1 MRNIPRGSE
10 CGLSLLELTLALALF
25 SIVLGMAAQGLISYN
40 VALMTQ
46 TQRTV
51 ALSEC
56 RSVLD
61 GMRAVRDANPGNFP
75 EAVTERW
82 PNGRTEAGGPLRGQ
96 TRVVRY
102 TDPEANPL
110 EVEVRIQWRDLRGR
124 PVFQSLS
131 TVLTDR

>member
-25 SIVLGMAAQGLISYN
+25 TIVLGMTAQGLISYN
-40 VALMTQ
+40 VALLTQ

-61 GMRAVRDANPGNFP
+61 DMRAVRDANPDNFP
-75 EAVTERW
+75 EAVTDRW
-82 PNGRTEAGGPLRGQ
+82 PNGAAVAGGPLRGQ
-96 TRVVRY
+96 VRTVRY

-110 EVEVRIQWRDLRGR
+110 EIEVRVQWQDLRGR
-124 PVFQSLS
+124 PVSQSLS